1 MTTISSKTNHQFDLK
16 SSEFLSSI
24 AILLTVFL
32 IIKII
37 LGWRHRPP
45 GPWGIPLF
53 GHLPFLGSRPLN
65 KFKEYQEK
73 YGDVF
78 LLRFG
83 SWPTVIINGL
93 DTVKST
99 LTNDSDSFA
108 ARPPLF
114 SIKSLND
121 MKGLTFSN
129 FDERYLLHR
138 KISSSVIRE
147 IGSTNNSELE
157 EIMQDESSLLVSS
170 FMEHKGEPFNP
181 RDLIYTA
188 TGSIIYQFCYG
199 KGNNIRD
206 DPAFLKVMKDQALIL
221 EFLSAGSYFDN
232 LPWLKYIFPGRF
244 KRFLNFIDNFRKAR
258 NENGAE
264 MIKTFHPGHSRHAM
278 DGLLNACLKYTITE
292 TPNKVGLTKSQ
303 LVDTLQD
310 FFAAGFE
317 TTATTLRWIF
327 LYLAEYQDTQI
338 KIQKEIDEK
347 IGRNKIISVKDRR
360 NLPYTEAV
368 ILEIMRIAP
377 VVPLGLPHL
386 TTTDVIVNNNKIE
399 RETVVFFNI
408 FSAMHDDYWGNPSE
422 FQPDRFL
429 DEDGNLIKEKVDNVL
444 AFSAGRRVC
453 IGKMIAQAELF
464 YLVTT
469 LLQNC
474 KIYKPKNEKYDLEGE
489 QGSSYSPKGYKICVE
504 AR

>member
-1 MTTISSKTNHQFDLK
+1 MATVSSITNHHFDLK
-16 SSEFLSSI
+16 SSDFLLSI
-24 AILLTVFL
+24 TILLTVFFS
-32 IIKII
+32 IKII
-37 LGWRHRPP
+37 LEWRRSPP

-53 GHLPFLGSRPLN
+53 GHMPFLGSRPLN

-99 LTNDSDSFA
+99 LTHDSDSFA
-108 ARPPLF
+108 ARPPFF

-147 IGSTNNSELE
+147 IGSTNNSGLE
-157 EIMQDESSLLVSS
+157 EIIQDEANLLVSS
-170 FMEHKGEPFNP
+170 FMHYKGKPFNP
-181 RDLIYTA
+181 SDLIYTA
-188 TGSIIYQFCYG
+188 TGSITYQFCYG
-199 KGNNIRD
+199 KGENIRD
-206 DPAFLKVMKDQALIL
+206 DPAFLKIMKDQGSIV
-221 EFLSAGSYFDN
+221 EFFSAGSYFDN
-232 LPWLKYIFPGRF
+232 LPWLRYIFPGRF
-244 KRFLNFIDNFRKAR
+244 KRFLDFIDNFRKAR

-278 DGLLNACLKYTITE
+278 DGFLNACLKYNITE
-292 TPNKVGLTKSQ
+292 TPNEVGLTKSQ

-317 TTATTLRWIF
+317 TTASTLRWVF
-327 LYLAEYQDTQI
+327 LYLAEYQDIQI

-347 IGRNKIISVKDRR
+347 IGRNKIISLKDRR
-360 NLPYTEAV
+360 VLSYTEAV

-377 VVPLGLPHL
+377 VVPLGLPHI
-386 TTTDVIVNNNKIE
+386 TTTDVIVKNTKIAKG
-399 RETVVFFNI
+399 TVVYFNI
-408 FSAMHDDYWGNPSE
+408 FSVMYDEFWGNPDE
-422 FQPDRFL
+422 FQPERFL
-429 DEDGNLIKEKVDNVL
+429 DDNGSLIKEKVDNVL

-453 IGKMIAQAELF
+453 IGKLIAQAEVF

-474 KIYKPKNEKYDLEGE
+474 KLYKPEHEKYDFEGE
-489 QGSSYSPKGYKICVE
+489 QGASYSPKGYKICVE